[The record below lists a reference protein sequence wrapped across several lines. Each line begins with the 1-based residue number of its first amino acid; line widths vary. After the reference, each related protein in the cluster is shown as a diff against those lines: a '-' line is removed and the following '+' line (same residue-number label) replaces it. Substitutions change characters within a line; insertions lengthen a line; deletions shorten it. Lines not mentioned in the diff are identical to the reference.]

1 MENAVDKSGYGG
13 RIKAEREK
21 LSLTQAEFAK
31 LGGVTSRAQR
41 NYEAGLRIPNIRY
54 LESLAAVE
62 GLVDVGYILSGTATH
77 AYDIGYAM
85 AFRWLARALGLD
97 SGFQEDAA
105 TVLSRF
111 QNGSIDQPTRD
122 AELDAIL
129 KKTRVGVLDTTLL
142 SAILEAVEK
151 LAPSITPRKKAGI
164 VALLYRSFR
173 DTGRI
178 DEKAVIE
185 AVDLTK

>member
-1 MENAVDKSGYGG
+1 MVNAVDKSGYGE

-41 NYEAGLRIPNIRY
+41 NYESGLRIPNIRY
-54 LESLAAVE
+54 LEALAAVD
-62 GLVDVGYILSGTATH
+62 GLVDVGYILSGAATREYGIGFKM
-77 AYDIGYAM
+77 AYQ
-85 AFRWLARALGLD
+85 WLAGSLGLD
-97 SGFQEDAA
+97 ANFQEKAA
-105 TVLSRF
+105 AEFFDFHR
-111 QNGSIDQPTRD
+111 GRIDQAALHD
-122 AELDAIL
+122 ALDAIL
-129 KKTRVGVLDTTLL
+129 KKARVGALDTTLL
-142 SAILEAVEK
+142 SAILESVEK